1 MRILCI
7 EDNDDSLFVLYRR
20 LTRAGFE
27 VTVVTDGAQGVD
39 TAIASPPDMIL
50 MDLNLP
56 GLDGWEATRRLKG
69 RPETTAVPII
79 AVSAHAAAGRRGR
92 REAGAGD
99 QACPTSSDRRA
110 GSMPSSSMAALK
122 RRSGGSSKIT
132 SRLAGTVSHAF

>member
-39 TAIASPPDMIL
+39 TAIASPPDLIL

-79 AVSAHAAAGRRGR
+79 AVSAHAAAGH
-92 REAGAGD
+92 RE
-99 QACPTSSDRRA
+99 RA
-110 GSMPSSSMAALK
+110 LAAFKHLGN
-122 RRSGGSSKIT
+122 REVP
-132 SRLAGTVSHAF
+132 A